1 MNQSLL
7 ANLTKLYILQGLSF
21 AWFPIPT
28 IVLFYQHYG
37 LNIEQIVLLKTIL
50 SLSILVLE
58 VPSGYIADLWG
69 RKACLVVG
77 SGVWIAS
84 WLIYCT
90 GTSFDAFAIAEI
102 LAGVAGSLISGAN
115 TALGYDTLLQLGKE
129 QQYQV
134 WEGKLVA
141 IAGISEAVCG
151 IIGAAIA
158 SINLVYPFYLQTL
171 CLIIYFGLAIT
182 LVDPQDHQAI
192 AKPSQTEIAQTQTQ
206 KLTQLKNIIVD
217 VYQRPQ
223 LRWLILLSSIF
234 SSASFLIVWL
244 SQDYLQQLNIPIQ
257 AFGWAWAIFHLGM
270 SWASLNSHHLQRILG
285 IKQALLLLIIILA
298 ASYIC
303 LGSITQTW
311 GIVLIISIY
320 LVRGFCSPLI
330 LNAINQQI
338 SSSVRATILSLNSL
352 VFRVAFAIIAP
363 LVGAIASE
371 YDLFIGLSVAGY
383 LFFLSGWYCWWQL
396 VKVKT
401 F

>member
-1 MNQSLL
+1 MNQSYS
-7 ANLTKLYILQGLSF
+7 ANLTKLYILQGLAF

-28 IVLFYQHYG
+28 IVLFYEHYG

-58 VPSGYIADLWG
+58 VPSGYLADLWG

-77 SGVWIAS
+77 SGVWVAS

-90 GTSFDAFAIAEI
+90 GTSFTAFAIAEI

-115 TALGYDTLLQLGKE
+115 TALGYDTLIQLGKE
-129 QQYQV
+129 QYYQV
-134 WEGKLVA
+134 WEGRLGA
-141 IAGISEAVCG
+141 IAGIAEAVCG

-158 SINLVYPFYLQTL
+158 SINLVYPFYFQTV
-171 CLIIYFGLAIT
+171 CLVIYFGLSLT
-182 LVDPQDHQAI
+182 LVEPKSHQAI
-192 AKPSQTEIAQTQTQ
+192 AKRGLCPIAQTQ
-206 KLTQLKNIIVD
+206 KLNQLKDIIVD
-217 VYQRPQ
+217 VYKRPK
-223 LRWLILLSSIF
+223 LRWLILLSSTF

-270 SWASLNSHHLQRILG
+270 SLASINSHHLQRLLG
-285 IKQALLLLIIILA
+285 IKRAIFLLIIILA
-298 ASYIC
+298 TSYIC
-303 LGSITQTW
+303 LGSISQVW
-311 GIVLIISIY
+311 GLVLILSIY
-320 LVRGFCSPLI
+320 LVRGFSAPLI

-338 SSSVRATILSLNSL
+338 ASSVRATILSLNSL

-363 LVGAIASE
+363 LVGAIASR
-371 YDLFIGLSVAGY
+371 YDLSLGLIVAGC
-383 LFFLSGWYCWWQL
+383 LFLISGCLCWWQL
-396 VKVKT
+396 VRVRA

>member
-1 MNQSLL
+1 LNQSYS
-7 ANLTKLYILQGLSF
+7 ANLTKLYILQGLAF

-28 IVLFYQHYG
+28 IVLFYEHYG
-37 LNIEQIVLLKTIL
+37 LDIEQIVLLKTIL

-58 VPSGYIADLWG
+58 VPSGYLADLWG

-77 SGVWIAS
+77 SGVWVAS

-90 GTSFDAFAIAEI
+90 GASFAEFAIAEI

-115 TALGYDTLLQLGKE
+115 TALGYDTLIQLGKE
-129 QQYQV
+129 QHYQV
-134 WEGKLVA
+134 WEGRLGA

-171 CLIIYFGLAIT
+171 CLVIYFGLAVT
-182 LVDPQDHQAI
+182 LVEPKSHRA
-192 AKPSQTEIAQTQTQ
+192 IAQTQ
-206 KLTQLKNIIVD
+206 KLNQLKNIIID
-217 VYQRPQ
+217 VYKRPQ

-234 SSASFLIVWL
+234 SSATFLIVWL

-270 SWASLNSHHLQRILG
+270 SLASINSHYLQRILG
-285 IKQALLLLIIILA
+285 IKRAILLLIIILA
-298 ASYIC
+298 TSYVC
-303 LGSITQTW
+303 LGSISQMW
-311 GIVLIISIY
+311 GIVFIVSIY

-330 LNAINQQI
+330 LNALNQQI
-338 SSSVRATILSLNSL
+338 ASSVRATILSLNSL
-352 VFRVAFAIIAP
+352 VFRVAFAVVAP
-363 LVGAIASE
+363 LIGAISNS
-371 YDLFIGLSVAGY
+371 YDLFTGLIVAGG
-383 LFFLSGWYCWWQL
+383 LFLISGCFCWWQL
-396 VKVKT
+396 VRVRA

>member
-1 MNQSLL
+1 MNQSYS
-7 ANLTKLYILQGLSF
+7 ANLTKLYILQGLAF

-28 IVLFYQHYG
+28 LVLFYEHYG

-58 VPSGYIADLWG
+58 VPSGYLADLWG

-77 SGVWIAS
+77 SGVWVAS

-90 GTSFDAFAIAEI
+90 GTSFTAFAIAEI

-115 TALGYDTLLQLGKE
+115 TALGYDTLIQLGKE
-129 QQYQV
+129 QHYQV
-134 WEGKLVA
+134 WEGRLGA

-158 SINLVYPFYLQTL
+158 SINLVYPFYFQTV
-171 CLIIYFGLAIT
+171 CLVIYFALALT
-182 LVDPQDHQAI
+182 LVEPKFHQAS
-192 AKPSQTEIAQTQTQ
+192 AQTQ
-206 KLTQLKNIIVD
+206 KLNQLKDIIVD
-217 VYQRPQ
+217 VCKRPK
-223 LRWLILLSSIF
+223 LRWLILLSSTF

-270 SWASLNSHHLQRILG
+270 SLASINSHHLQRFLG
-285 IKQALLLLIIILA
+285 IKRAIFLLILILA
-298 ASYIC
+298 TSYIC
-303 LGSITQTW
+303 LGSISQVW
-311 GIVLIISIY
+311 GLVLILSIY
-320 LVRGFCSPLI
+320 LVRGFSSPLI

-338 SSSVRATILSLNSL
+338 ASSVRATILSLNSL

-363 LVGAIASE
+363 LVGAIASR
-371 YDLFIGLSVAGY
+371 YNLSFGLIVAGC
-383 LFFLSGWYCWWQL
+383 LFLISGWLCWWQL
-396 VKVKT
+396 VRVRA

>member
-1 MNQSLL
+1 MNTSLNS
-7 ANLTKLYILQGLSF
+7 NLIKLYILRGLAF

-28 IVLFYQHYG
+28 IVLFYESYG

-50 SLSILVLE
+50 SLSVLVLE

-90 GTSFDAFAIAEI
+90 GSSFSEFAIAEM

-129 QQYQV
+129 QYYQV

-151 IIGAAIA
+151 IIGAAIS
-158 SINLVYPFYLQTL
+158 SINLVYPFYLQTV
-171 CLIIYFGLAIT
+171 CLIIYFGLALT
-182 LVDPQDHQAI
+182 LIEPEYHQ
-192 AKPSQTEIAQTQTQ
+192 SVVETQ
-206 KLTQLKNIIVD
+206 KLKRLKNIIVD
-217 VYQRPQ
+217 VIKSPR
-223 LRWLILLSSIF
+223 LRWLILLSGTF

-244 SQDYLQQLNIPIQ
+244 SQDYLKQLEIPIQ

-270 SWASLNSHHLQRILG
+270 SLASVNAHRLQRRFGIKNSIFILVLILG
-285 IKQALLLLIIILA
+285 I
-298 ASYIC
+298 SYAG
-303 LGSITQTW
+303 LGSIERVYGTVFIMT
-311 GIVLIISIY
+311 IY
-320 LVRGFCSPLI
+320 LVRGLCSPLI

-338 SSSVRATILSLNSL
+338 SSSARATILSINSL
-352 VFRVAFAIIAP
+352 VFRIAFAIVAP
-363 LVGAIASE
+363 IIGAIAS
-371 YDLFIGLSVAGY
+371 DSSLFAGLTVAGCVFLVSG
-383 LFFLSGWYCWWQL
+383 LFCWWRL
-396 VKVKT
+396 VRVNAI
-401 F
+401 

>member
-7 ANLTKLYILQGLSF
+7 ANLTKLYLLQGLSF

-50 SLSILVLE
+50 SLSILLLE

-69 RKACLVVG
+69 RKVCLVVG
-77 SGVWIAS
+77 SGVWVAS

-115 TALGYDTLLQLGKE
+115 TALGYDTLLELGKE
-129 QQYQV
+129 QHYQV

-182 LVDPQDHQAI
+182 LVDPQDHRAI
-192 AKPSQTEIAQTQTQ
+192 AQTQ
-206 KLTQLKNIIVD
+206 KLTQLKNILVD

-244 SQDYLQQLNIPIQ
+244 AQDYLQQLNIPIQ

-270 SWASLNSHHLQRILG
+270 SWASINSHHLQRILG

-303 LGSITQTW
+303 LGSITQMW
-311 GIVLIISIY
+311 GIVFIISIY

-352 VFRVAFAIIAP
+352 VFRVAFAVIAP

-371 YDLFIGLSVAGY
+371 YDLFIGLSVAGC
-383 LFFLSGWYCWWQL
+383 LFFLSGGYCWWQL
-396 VKVKT
+396 VRVKT

>member
-1 MNQSLL
+1 LNQSYS
-7 ANLTKLYILQGLSF
+7 ANLTKLYILQGLAF

-28 IVLFYQHYG
+28 IVLFYEHYG

-58 VPSGYIADLWG
+58 VPSGYLADLWG

-77 SGVWIAS
+77 SGVWVAS
-84 WLIYCT
+84 WLIYCV
-90 GTSFDAFAIAEI
+90 GTSFTEFAIAEI

-115 TALGYDTLLQLGKE
+115 TALGYDTLIQLRRE
-129 QQYQV
+129 QHYQV
-134 WEGKLVA
+134 WEGRLGA

-158 SINLVYPFYLQTL
+158 SINLVYPFYLQTF
-171 CLIIYFGLAIT
+171 CLVIYFALALT
-182 LVDPQDHQAI
+182 LVEPKSHQAI
-192 AKPSQTEIAQTQTQ
+192 AQTQ
-206 KLTQLKNIIVD
+206 KLNQLKDIIVD
-217 VYQRPQ
+217 VCKRPK
-223 LRWLILLSSIF
+223 LRWLILLSSTF

-270 SWASLNSHHLQRILG
+270 SLASINSHHLQRLLG
-285 IKQALLLLIIILA
+285 IKRAIFLLILILA
-298 ASYIC
+298 TSYIC
-303 LGSITQTW
+303 LGSISQVW
-311 GIVLIISIY
+311 GIVFILSIY

-338 SSSVRATILSLNSL
+338 ASSVRATVLSLNSL
-352 VFRVAFAIIAP
+352 VFRVAFAVVAP
-363 LVGAIASE
+363 LVGAIASR
-371 YDLFIGLSVAGY
+371 YNLSLGLIVAGF
-383 LFFLSGWYCWWQL
+383 LFLISGWLCWWQL
-396 VKVKT
+396 VRVKA

>member
-1 MNQSLL
+1 LNQSLA

-28 IVLFYQHYG
+28 IVLFYEHYG
-37 LNIEQIVLLKTIL
+37 LDIEQTVLLKTIL

-58 VPSGYIADLWG
+58 VPSGYLADLWG

-77 SGVWIAS
+77 SGVWVAS
-84 WLIYCT
+84 WLIYCI
-90 GTSFDAFAIAEI
+90 GTSFNEFAIAEI
-102 LAGVAGSLISGAN
+102 LAGVSGSLISGAN

-129 QQYQV
+129 QHYQV
-134 WEGKLVA
+134 WEGRLVA

-158 SINLVYPFYLQTL
+158 SINLVYPFYLQTV
-171 CLIIYFGLAIT
+171 CLVIYFGLAIT
-182 LVDPQDHQAI
+182 LVEPKVEQKYHQAI
-192 AKPSQTEIAQTQTQ
+192 AQTQ
-206 KLTQLKNIIVD
+206 KLNQLKNIIID
-217 VYQRPQ
+217 VYKRPQ

-270 SWASLNSHHLQRILG
+270 SLASINSHHLQRILG
-285 IKQALLLLIIILA
+285 IKRAILLLIIMLA
-298 ASYIC
+298 ISYVC
-303 LGSITQTW
+303 LGSIRQIW
-311 GIVLIISIY
+311 GIVFIISIY
-320 LVRGFCSPLI
+320 LVRGFCSPLL

-363 LVGAIASE
+363 LIGAIATG
-371 YDLFIGLSVAGY
+371 YDLFIGLIVAGG
-383 LFFLSGWYCWWQL
+383 LFLISGCFCWWQMMSP
-396 VKVKT
+396 KG
-401 F
+401 

>member
-1 MNQSLL
+1 LNQYYS
-7 ANLTKLYILQGLSF
+7 ANLTKLYILQGLAF

-28 IVLFYQHYG
+28 IVLFYEDYG
-37 LNIEQIVLLKTIL
+37 LDIEQIVMLKTIL

-58 VPSGYIADLWG
+58 VPSGYLADLWG

-77 SGVWIAS
+77 SGVWVAS

-90 GTSFDAFAIAEI
+90 GTSFTEFAIAEI

-115 TALGYDTLLQLGKE
+115 TALGYDTLIQLGKE
-129 QQYQV
+129 QHYQV
-134 WEGKLVA
+134 WEGRLGA

-171 CLIIYFGLAIT
+171 CLIIYFGLSIT
-182 LVDPQDHQAI
+182 LVEPKYHQAI
-192 AKPSQTEIAQTQTQ
+192 AQTQ
-206 KLTQLKNIIVD
+206 KLNQLKNIIVD
-217 VYQRPQ
+217 VYKQPK

-234 SSASFLIVWL
+234 SSATFLIVWL

-270 SWASLNSHHLQRILG
+270 SLASINSHYLQRFLG
-285 IKQALLLLIIILA
+285 IKRSLLLLILILA
-298 ASYIC
+298 TSYIC
-303 LGSITQTW
+303 LGSISQVW
-311 GIVLIISIY
+311 GLVLILSIY

-338 SSSVRATILSLNSL
+338 ASSVRATILSLNSL
-352 VFRVAFAIIAP
+352 VFRIAFAVIAP
-363 LVGAIASE
+363 LIGAIASN
-371 YDLFIGLSVAGY
+371 YNLSLGLVIAGCLFLI
-383 LFFLSGWYCWWQL
+383 SGWLCWWQL
-396 VKVKT
+396 VRVRAFKS
-401 F
+401 